1 MFTKITIIY
10 IKNKKIEE
18 NYDKRKMYSRIFLL

>member
-10 IKNKKIEE
+10 KKNKKIEE
-18 NYDKRKMYSRIFLL
+18 NYDKRNMYSQIFLL

>member
-10 IKNKKIEE
+10 KKKKIEQ
-18 NYDKRKMYSRIFLL
+18 NYDKCEMYSRIFLL